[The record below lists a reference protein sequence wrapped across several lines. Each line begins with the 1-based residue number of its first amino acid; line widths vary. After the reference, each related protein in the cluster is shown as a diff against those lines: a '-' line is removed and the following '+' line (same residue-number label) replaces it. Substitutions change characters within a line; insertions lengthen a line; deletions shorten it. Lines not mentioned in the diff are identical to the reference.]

1 MCNVLKTYDV
11 VGWNN
16 TLISIIRNDFR
27 LLSLDHELDIFI
39 ISFLLHV
46 MEIYNR
52 KKEILSRKFRI
63 SI

>member
-52 KKEILSRKFRI
+52 KKGNFI
-63 SI
+63 